1 VVKKYNILYLL
12 FYIFL
17 CVLCGQSF
25 ALDGDFTGDQIVD
38 VNDMIIFAS
47 NWLQTPQADPNCDI
61 NEDGKINFVDYSLMA
76 QNWTG
81 YFKWQ
86 PTKASAPD
94 PANEATDIATNQIL
108 SWSGEAASY
117 DVYFGT
123 ANPPPFLLNQAGST
137 YDPAIIY
144 DTTYYWRIDAKN
156 EYFTIEG
163 DIWQFTTEVFIDP
176 NQPPTADSNSY
187 TISAYTTA
195 TIPLYADDDGLPRVP
210 GKLKYTIRS
219 LPAVGKLYDPA
230 SGGGEIKN
238 APYTLSSYGSQV
250 IFVSTSAGNASFTF
264 DVNDGGT
271 SPNGGKSNTATVSLT
286 ISEYTHD
293 SLYVAKP
300 YILADNSH
308 LDLDGQ
314 WGIVF
319 WIKTSDLYGTVLQK
333 GNFKVKVINGVLSV
347 DFYDGEN
354 STVYRVTSQR
364 RWENMPGYISDG
376 QWHCVSLYA
385 EPNDVRVD
393 TALHIEVYPEGFDD
407 NYYADGT
414 VVANTHE
421 IDCNNNSDFIIGS
434 NNFKFHIDRL
444 CLFNNSG
451 WVSWDVGVFLVGGSR
466 TNTAYGWGAS
476 PPKGAE
482 WRFTE
487 GTGQTTVD
495 AINSLPIDL
504 DDDEWAGK
512 VYLPVDM
519 TVQRRR

>member
-1 VVKKYNILYLL
+1 MVKQLKIVYLVFITL
-12 FYIFL
+12 L
-17 CVLCGQSF
+17 CSASF
-25 ALDGDFTGDQIVD
+25 AVVGDFTGDQVVD
-38 VNDMIIFAS
+38 ANDMIIFAA
-47 NWLQTPQADPNCDI
+47 NWLQTPQVDPNCDI
-61 NEDGKINFVDYSLMA
+61 NEDGKINFVDYSLLV

-81 YFKWQ
+81 YFKSQ
-86 PTKASAPD
+86 PTKASAPTPSD
-94 PANEATDIATNQIL
+94 EATDIATNQVL
-108 SWSGEAASY
+108 SWSGDSQIY

-123 ANPPPFLLNQAGST
+123 TTPPPFRIHQAGST
-137 YDPAIIY
+137 YDPAITY

-156 EYFTIEG
+156 EYYTIEG
-163 DIWQFTTEVFIDP
+163 DVWQFTTEVFIDA
-176 NQPPTADSNSY
+176 NQLPTADSNSY
-187 TISAYTTA
+187 TIKAYATTVISL
-195 TIPLYADDDGLPRVP
+195 TADDDGLPARP

-219 LPAVGKLYDPA
+219 LPEVGTLYDSA
-230 SGGGEIKN
+230 SGGGPIKTV
-238 APYTLSSYGSQV
+238 PHTLSSYGSQV
-250 IFVSTSAGNASFTF
+250 IFISTSAGNASFTF

-271 SPNGGKSNTATVSLT
+271 SPTGGKSNTATVSLT

-293 SLYVAKP
+293 ALYVAKP
-300 YILADNSH
+300 YTHTDNSH

-347 DFYDGEN
+347 DFYDSEN
-354 STVYRVTSQR
+354 NAVYRVTSQR
-364 RWENMPGYISDG
+364 VYENMPGYISDG
-376 QWHCVSLYA
+376 QWHCILLYA
-385 EPNDVRVD
+385 EPDDVRVD
-393 TALHIEVYPEGFDD
+393 TALSVTVFPEKYSDSS
-407 NYYADGT
+407 YANGAI
-414 VVANTHE
+414 VATRG

-444 CLFNNSG
+444 CLFNNSA

-466 TNTAYGWGAS
+466 TNTAYGWGVS

-487 GTGQTTVD
+487 GTGSTTVD
-495 AINSLPIDL
+495 TINNLPIEL
-504 DDDEWAGK
+504 NDDEWAGK